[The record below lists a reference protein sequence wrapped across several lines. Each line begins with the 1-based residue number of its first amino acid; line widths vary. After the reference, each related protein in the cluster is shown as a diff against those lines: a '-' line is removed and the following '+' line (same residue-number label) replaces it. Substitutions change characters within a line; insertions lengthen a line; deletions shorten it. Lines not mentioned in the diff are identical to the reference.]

1 MQQAIHSSDVEQFD
15 KMADA
20 WWDLNGVCKPLHQLN
35 PFRLQYVMDRVN
47 LIGKSVL
54 DLGCGAGILSESL
67 SKAGACVTAIDPAA
81 NLIDVA
87 KEHARQGNLE
97 IDYINADAAQ
107 YASCHQKSCAKKF
120 DVITCM
126 ELLEHVADPGELIAI
141 CKNLLAKNGLV
152 FFSTINRN
160 IKAYALAIIA
170 AEYMFKLLPI
180 GTHTYAQFIKPKE
193 LATAIR
199 QNKLELIDISGI
211 NYNPLCATVTLVAS
225 PSVNYLA
232 CAKYMVD

>member
-1 MQQAIHSSDVEQFD
+1 MRQAIDDSDVEQFD

-20 WWDLNGVCKPLHQLN
+20 WWDLDGVCKPLHQLN

-47 LIGKSVL
+47 LKDKSVL
-54 DLGCGAGILSESL
+54 DLGCGAGILAESL
-67 SKAGACVTAIDPAA
+67 SKAGACVTAVDPAA

-87 KEHARQGNLE
+87 KVHARQGNLQ
-97 IDYINADAAQ
+97 IDYINTDAAQ
-107 YASCHQKSCAKKF
+107 YAICHQKSCVKKF

-126 ELLEHVADPGELIAI
+126 ELLEHVADPGELITI

-160 IKAYALAIIA
+160 IKAYSLAIIA

-180 GTHTYAQFIKPKE
+180 GTHSYAKFIKPNE

-199 QNKLELIDISGI
+199 QNKLELTDITGI
-211 NYNPLCATVTLVAS
+211 NYNPLCARVTFVAS
-225 PSVNYLA
+225 PGVNYLA